1 MDEVDRPSVAERPT
15 VVETTVE
22 EETTVVS
29 RTGIQRQPPDDSGV
43 VTVGVTVDDHRT
55 PQDVH
60 IQVTLPTEEA
70 PPKLT
75 PPVFIEPLAP
85 LIVRDGQPVTFR
97 AVVHGEPMPEI
108 KWFRN
113 GEEIDVEEYPEFTI
127 ECIDKVCTLKLEEAF
142 PEDTGQITI
151 KAANPAG
158 AVTSTAKLLVTGAV
172 DSPVYLCMVL
182 LCFFFHAD

>member
-1 MDEVDRPSVAERPT
+1 MPESIDVERPSVLERPT

-22 EETTVVS
+22 EETTMVS
-29 RTGIQRQPPDDSGV
+29 RAGIQRHPPDDSGV
-43 VTVGVTVDDHRT
+43 VTVGVTLDDHRT

-60 IQVTLPTEEA
+60 IEVTIPKEEA
-70 PPKLT
+70 PPTLV
-75 PPVFIEPLAP
+75 PPLFLEPLSP
-85 LIVRDGQPVTFR
+85 LVVKDGQPVTFR

-127 ECIDKVCTLKLEEAF
+127 ECVDKVCTLKLEEAF

-151 KAANPAG
+151 KAFNPAG
-158 AVTSTAKLLVTGAV
+158 AVTSTAKLLVTGV
-172 DSPVYLCMVL
+172 V
-182 LCFFFHAD
+182 